1 MEGLSNSF
9 NHGVVLKEFVMSG
22 NKDFKSL
29 YVGSFDGISY
39 YETPGGGAAYSSVTL
54 NPPLSISTIYESQNV
69 SIDSLTDT
77 VTFSLDKFIGFIEEQ
92 KATLYNIELFKTD
105 SRIIKENDGVDYII
119 YDMKSGVVFTSS
131 SSLSSANDYGI
142 VYKNTSS
149 YSGISKYSGGVPA
162 RVNIS
167 NFTIQFKAIGDA
179 KFYGNYTMIL
189 RKLPYT
195 FSL

>member
-9 NHGVVLKEFVMSG
+9 NYGIALQGFVFSG

-29 YVGSFDGISY
+29 YAGSFDGISLY
-39 YETPGGGAAYSSVTL
+39 RIPDSGDAYSSATL
-54 NPPLSISTIYESQNV
+54 NPPLSISTIYESQNISV
-69 SIDSLTDT
+69 NSLTDT

-92 KATLYNIELFKTD
+92 KATLYNIELFQTD
-105 SRIIKENDGVDYII
+105 SRIIKENDGRDYII
-119 YDMKSGVVFTSS
+119 YSMKNGLVFTSS
-131 SSLSSANDYGI
+131 SSFSSASDYGI

-149 YSGISKYSGGVPA
+149 YSGVSKYSGGVPA

-167 NFTIQFKAIGDA
+167 NFTIQFKAISDA